1 MRVAGKFGMKED
13 SSYKGYARI
22 ENGLLGL
29 PFQFYSY
36 SLAAVNKTMGAY
48 AHGQLKSQYI
58 GTAIAMGLGYMALQ
72 AKTPDWVELS
82 FQDQFARSLD
92 YSGIMPLYSDM
103 FYTAMTTT
111 IALGGPNITGGALQT
126 KFPQEADT
134 LDAVTGVLGAGPSIT
149 TDLGRAVY
157 EMTTGDIGKGSKD
170 FIRNLPYAR
179 LWFLKGKV
187 NELTNMLGEELD
199 GPRGMGRF

>member
-1 MRVAGKFGMKED
+1 M
-13 SSYKGYARI
+13 
-22 ENGLLGL
+22 LGL

-48 AHGQLKSQYI
+48 AHGQFKNQYI

-103 FYTAMTTT
+103 FYTGYDYNASN
-111 IALGGPNITGGALQT
+111 G
-126 KFPQEADT
+126 
-134 LDAVTGVLGAGPSIT
+134 
-149 TDLGRAVY
+149 
-157 EMTTGDIGKGSKD
+157 
-170 FIRNLPYAR
+170 
-179 LWFLKGKV
+179 WLKHNWWRTAAKV
-187 NELTNMLGEELD
+187 ST
-199 GPRGMGRF
+199 RSRHI